1 MKTSPSKTEDEQKED
16 QRLLGEINARA
27 FPSGPSTQQ
36 DLIDRRRQKKD
47 NQTETLAS
55 HQAPEADPN
64 QEEKSRKIPS
74 KLVDPCQAARKAS
87 HRCLD
92 RNNYD
97 KSLCYD
103 YFEVYREC
111 QKRWVDSRKK

>member
-1 MKTSPSKTEDEQKED
+1 MKTPKADEDQKEE
-16 QRLLGEINARA
+16 QRSLGEINARA
-27 FPSGPSTQQ
+27 FPSAPSTQQ
-36 DLIDRRRQKKD
+36 DLIDRRHQKSNKHPR
-47 NQTETLAS
+47 QTEKAGHKGSERHLD
-55 HQAPEADPN
+55 QDGEAL
-64 QEEKSRKIPS
+64 KIPS

-111 QKRWVDSRKK
+111 TKRWVDSKKK